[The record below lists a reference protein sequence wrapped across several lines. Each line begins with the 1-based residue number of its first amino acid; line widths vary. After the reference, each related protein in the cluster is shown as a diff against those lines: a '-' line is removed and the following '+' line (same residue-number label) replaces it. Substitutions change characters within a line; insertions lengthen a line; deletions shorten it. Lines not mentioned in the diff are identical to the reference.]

1 MENGF
6 QNAREI
12 RSQNAAK
19 PFVTG
24 SETNDRTAL
33 RHRRAAP
40 GWEKKNYQP
49 PKLNSSQTQTP
60 IGLQH
65 QSLASCIQDGR
76 AIYRVRQPGMKD
88 HKIYCVFSIGSLYS
102 SANQWGGK
110 QCREPSG
117 GPLQVL

>member
-1 MENGF
+1 MENGS

-24 SETNDRTAL
+24 SETNDRMAL
-33 RHRRAAP
+33 HGRAAP
-40 GWEKKNYQP
+40 GWEKKP
-49 PKLNSSQTQTP
+49 PTTKTQLWLDSNTNWTP
-60 IGLQH
+60 ALIIGQL
-65 QSLASCIQDGR
+65 
-76 AIYRVRQPGMKD
+76 QPGHH

-102 SANQWGGK
+102 SANQWGVK

-117 GPLQVL
+117 SPLPVL